1 MQSAPKYSKIVLKVR
16 GRELEFLDSGM
27 FISGDYLVIVQ
38 DTNDS
43 LQNTQLTRG
52 ELFKMSDIWYYE
64 TYKS

>member
-1 MQSAPKYSKIVLKVR
+1 MQSAPKYSKIVLKVKS
-16 GRELEFLDSGM
+16 RELEFLDSGM

-52 ELFKMSDIWYYE
+52 ELFKMSDIEYYE